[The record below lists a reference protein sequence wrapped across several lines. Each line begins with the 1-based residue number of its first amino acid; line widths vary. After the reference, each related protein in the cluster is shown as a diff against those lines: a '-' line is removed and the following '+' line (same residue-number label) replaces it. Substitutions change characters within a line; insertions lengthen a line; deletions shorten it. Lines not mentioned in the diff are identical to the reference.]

1 MKLAKLTDEE
11 MNLEPL
17 VLWEPNEPIV
27 SDALP
32 AQVAPAE
39 GEADVAPPIAPAKA
53 EVCSI
58 SSLIDISNSRSL
70 GVLKRTSID
79 AM

>member
-39 GEADVAPPIAPAKA
+39 ADDVAPPIAPAKA

-58 SSLIDISNSRSL
+58 SSLIDIANSRSL